1 MAIVRFQPAE
11 RLSGTVR
18 VPADK
23 SLTHRALLLA
33 ALSAGRTR
41 IRGALDAEDTASTAG
56 AIAASGVR
64 VSGDLGD
71 EITVD
76 GRGLRGLRPPPAIDC
91 GNSGTLMRLLPG
103 ILVGQQCDRVVLDG
117 DESLRRRPM
126 GRVADPLR
134 AMGASIWT
142 APGGT
147 PPLAVSG
154 GEPLDGQTH
163 ELAVASAQVKSCLL
177 LAGLVANGVTRVIEP
192 GPSRD
197 HTERMLEAAGA
208 DVRRHDDGA
217 EVAGPVESIQLP
229 DMEIPGDP
237 SSAAPLAVAAALLAD
252 PDVRL
257 TGVALNPRRT
267 GFFEVMTR
275 MGVDIE
281 MHQTG
286 EVAGEPV
293 GDLVVRR
300 GSGLSATEVG
310 GLEVPTLIDE
320 LPLVALLGA
329 LAKGTTRVTGAAELR
344 VKESDRIA
352 TVAGALRS
360 LGVLVDEDPD
370 GFSVRGSG
378 RIPGGRMDAA
388 GDHRIAMLGAI
399 AGLLSEDGVAVGGFE
414 SVGVSYP
421 GFAADLVAL
430 GVEA

>member
-1 MAIVRFQPAE
+1 MAIVRFLPAQ
-11 RLSGTVR
+11 RLGGTVR

-33 ALSAGRTR
+33 ALSSGHTR

-56 AIAASGVR
+56 AVAACGAAIT
-64 VSGDLGD
+64 GELGD
-71 EITVD
+71 EIVVE
-76 GRGLRGLRPPPAIDC
+76 GRGLHGLRPPPALDC
-91 GNSGTLMRLLPG
+91 GNAGTLIRLLPG
-103 ILVGQQCDRVVLDG
+103 VLVGQSCDRVVLDG

-126 GRVADPLR
+126 ERVAEPLR

-154 GEPLDGQTH
+154 GDPLEGRTH

-177 LAGLVANGVTRVIEP
+177 LAGLAAHGVTRVIEP

-208 DVRRHDDGA
+208 TVLRHDDGA
-217 EVAGPVESIQLP
+217 EVTGPVESIQLP

-252 PDVRL
+252 PEVRL
-257 TGVALNPRRT
+257 SGVALNPRRT
-267 GFFEVMTR
+267 GFFEVMKR
-275 MGVDIE
+275 MGADVE
-281 MHQTG
+281 LRTTG

-293 GDLVVRR
+293 GDLLIRR
-300 GSGLSATEVG
+300 ADGLTATDVG

-329 LAKGTTRVTGAAELR
+329 LATGTTRVTGAAELR
-344 VKESDRIA
+344 FKESDRIA
-352 TVAGALRS
+352 TVAATLRS
-360 LGVLVDEDPD
+360 LGVAVEEAPD

-378 RIPGGRMDAA
+378 RIAGGRTDAA

-414 SVGVSYP
+414 AVGVSYP